1 MNSGLLLYCRRGFE
15 KECAGEIGQLAGEQE
30 VYGYCVVKDD
40 SGYVNYITP
49 DLAQADK
56 LANNIAFNKLV
67 FARQMIVVAAK
78 LKDLPSEDR
87 VSAILEHT
95 SLLPLC
101 GDIRVE
107 TPDTNEAK
115 ELLGF
120 CRKFTVPLRG
130 ALRKQ
135 GTLTAKEHNK
145 KPVMH
150 LMMLDSGNG
159 YLGYS
164 YSDNNS
170 PNFMGISR
178 LKFPSEA
185 PSRSTLKLEEAILLF
200 LPKDTIEKR
209 MHSGMTAVDLGACP
223 GGWTYQL
230 VRRGLFVSA
239 IDNGPMAESLM
250 ETGQVTHH
258 MADGFKYQPERTVD
272 WMICDMVEKPIMV
285 ADLMS
290 DWLVN
295 DWCRATIFNL
305 KLPMKK
311 RFVEVYKCLEL
322 IEDKLRKA
330 GLAYNLQCKH
340 LYHDREEVTVSIELL
355 ESRSR

>member
-1 MNSGLLLYCRRGFE
+1 MNNGLLLYCRRGFE
-15 KECAGEIGQLAGEQE
+15 KECAGEIDQLASAQE
-30 VYGYCVVKDD
+30 VYGYCVVKDN

-56 LANNIAFNKLV
+56 LAKHIAFMKLV
-67 FARQMIVVAAK
+67 FARQMIVVVAK
-78 LKDLPSEDR
+78 LSDLPSDDR
-87 VSAILEHT
+87 VSAILEQ
-95 SLLPLC
+95 SDDMPLC

-130 ALRKQ
+130 ALRKN
-135 GTLTAKEHNK
+135 GTLTKKEHSK
-145 KPVMH
+145 KPVLH

-164 YSDNNS
+164 YPENSS

-178 LKFPSEA
+178 LKFPSDA

-200 LPKDTIEKR
+200 LPKDTIEQR
-209 MHSGMTAVDLGACP
+209 MHSGMTGVDLGACP

-239 IDNGPMAESLM
+239 IDNGPMAQSLM
-250 ETGQVTHH
+250 DTGQVTHF
-258 MADGFKYQPERTVD
+258 MEDGFKFKPEKTVD

-290 DWLVN
+290 DWLIK

-322 IEDKLRKA
+322 IESKLKKA
-330 GLAYNLQCKH
+330 GMSYNLQCKH
-340 LYHDREEVTVSIELL
+340 LYHDREEVTVSIEIHNHK
-355 ESRSR
+355 

>member
-1 MNSGLLLYCRRGFE
+1 MNNGLLLYCRRGFE
-15 KECAGEIGQLAGEQE
+15 KECAGEIQQLANDQE
-30 VYGYCVVKDD
+30 IYGYCIVSDN
-40 SGYVNYITP
+40 SGYVSYITT
-49 DLAQADK
+49 DLAEADT
-56 LANNIAFNKLV
+56 LAKRISFNQLV
-67 FARQMIVVAAK
+67 FARQMIVVTDA
-78 LKDLPSEDR
+78 LKNLPSEDR
-87 VSAILEHT
+87 VSAVIDAAG
-95 SLLPLC
+95 SLPLC

-135 GTLTAKEHNK
+135 GLLTDKEHNK
-145 KPVMH
+145 KPVLH
-150 LMMLDSGNG
+150 LMLLDSSTGW
-159 YLGYS
+159 LGYS
-164 YSDNNS
+164 YPNNNS
-170 PNFMGISR
+170 PFFMGIPR

-200 LPKDTIEKR
+200 VPKHQIEER
-209 MHSGMTAVDLGACP
+209 MHSGMTGVDLGACP

-239 IDNGPMAESLM
+239 IDNGPMAQSLM
-250 ETGQVTHH
+250 DTGQVTHL
-258 MADGFKYQPERTVD
+258 MADGFKFQPEKTVD
-272 WMICDMVEKPIMV
+272 WMVCDMVEKPIMV

-295 DWCRATIFNL
+295 GWCRATIFNL

-311 RFVEVYKCLEL
+311 RYLEVVKCLEL
-322 IEDKLRKA
+322 IETKLRR
-330 GLAYNLQCKH
+330 GGFTYELQCKH
-340 LYHDREEVTVSIELL
+340 LYHDREEVTVAVQLL
-355 ESRSR
+355 K

>member
-1 MNSGLLLYCRRGFE
+1 MNNGLLLYCRRGFE
-15 KECAGEIGQLAGEQE
+15 KECAGEIQQLATEQE
-30 VYGYCVVKDD
+30 VYGYCVVADN

-49 DLAQADK
+49 DLAQADL
-56 LANNIAFNKLV
+56 LAKTLSFNKLV
-67 FARQMIVVAAK
+67 FARQMFVVVAK
-78 LKDLPSEDR
+78 LQDLPPTDR
-87 VSAILEHT
+87 VSAILDST
-95 SLLPLC
+95 DKLPLC
-101 GDIRVE
+101 GDIRIE

-135 GTLTAKEHNK
+135 GCLTKKEQPK
-145 KPVMH
+145 KPVLH

-159 YLGYS
+159 FLGYS

-170 PNFMGISR
+170 PFFMGIPR
-178 LKFPSEA
+178 LKFPSDA
-185 PSRSTLKLEEAILLF
+185 PSRSTLKLEEAILFF
-200 LPKDTIEKR
+200 LPQQQEEGSSMR
-209 MHSGMTAVDLGACP
+209 PSMTGVDLGACP

-239 IDNGPMAESLM
+239 IDNGPMAQSLM
-250 ETGQVTHH
+250 DTGQVTHF
-258 MADGFKYQPERTVD
+258 MEDGFKFKPEKTVD

-290 DWLVN
+290 DWLIK

-322 IEDKLRKA
+322 IESKLRKA
-330 GLAYNLQCKH
+330 GLRYKLQCKH

-355 ESRSR
+355 Q